1 MTPLRRFQTVRP
13 SPRNGEV
20 RPRSDLRCGH
30 QASGFI
36 PSPLGPG
43 EDHIHLPVRA
53 MRTHKPLVPVEKRR
67 CERHSA
73 PPLPPDRARPGSRI
87 LCSILSSG
95 PARPAFLSIISG
107 APEDL
112 TGGRPNARAA
122 AMNCLTDPDHL
133 ATVADDRLGRRALR
147 AHVLGFR
154 DAARARLALRG
165 DLTQAELKTAWN
177 AGLNDAARRHRGGI
191 EIQGETKG

>member
-1 MTPLRRFQTVRP
+1 MASRRSSASRSMTPSCRFQTFRP

-36 PSPLGPG
+36 PCPLRPG
-43 EDHIHLPVRA
+43 EDHIHLPSAA

-67 CERHSA
+67 CWRHSA
-73 PPLPPDRARPGSRI
+73 PPLPPDRARPDSRI

-95 PARPAFLSIISG
+95 PARPALLSIISG

-154 DAARARLALRG
+154 DPAARGCAPR
-165 DLTQAELKTAWN
+165 
-177 AGLNDAARRHRGGI
+177 
-191 EIQGETKG
+191 